1 MAESKSA
8 ALPLG
13 YAPASLPTGGSRGGA
28 DHNGCAI
35 GPQPARAKRDLGATR
50 GAQPSVSQ
58 LGIGRLMWRAR
69 PAYAARSI
77 GGAARA
83 ETVAMR
89 KLLPATFV
97 ACLGLAL
104 VWAPAVGTAA
114 SFECAARFLSQ
125 AQIAICRDAQ
135 LSRAD
140 EQTARRVASLSRRLA
155 FGQYLGLRHWHN
167 RWVEHRDGCR
177 ADRGCLTA
185 SYRALGISD
194 RKGLKEALDRAPARC

>member
-1 MAESKSA
+1 
-8 ALPLG
+8 
-13 YAPASLPTGGSRGGA
+13 
-28 DHNGCAI
+28 
-35 GPQPARAKRDLGATR
+35 
-50 GAQPSVSQ
+50 
-58 LGIGRLMWRAR
+58 MWRAR

-77 GGAARA
+77 EGAARA
-83 ETVAMR
+83 ETVVMR
-89 KLLPATFV
+89 KALPATFV
-97 ACLGLAL
+97 ACLGVAL

-155 FGQYLGLRHWHN
+155 FGQYLGLRHWHS
-167 RWVEHRDGCR
+167 RWAEHRDGCR

-185 SYRALGISD
+185 SYRTQG
-194 RKGLKEALDRAPARC
+194 RFLDRLQQCLDNGLQRRACLRNSLNIDREAVRR